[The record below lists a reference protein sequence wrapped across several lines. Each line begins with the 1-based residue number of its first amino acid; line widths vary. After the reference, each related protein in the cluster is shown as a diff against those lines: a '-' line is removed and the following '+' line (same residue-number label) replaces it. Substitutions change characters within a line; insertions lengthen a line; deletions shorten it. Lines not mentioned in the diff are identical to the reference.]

1 MSGYIGK
8 KIRLERI
15 INRETKRTII
25 IPIDHGL
32 TLGPIKGIEK
42 DLGELVNKIALGG
55 ADAVLGHIGIPLYAH
70 RGYGPD
76 IGLILQLS
84 GSTTLSPESNYKVL
98 VNTVKEAVK
107 LGADG
112 VSIHINIGTRSD
124 PEMLETLG
132 RVSRECRDLGMPLL
146 AMMYP
151 RGENIENEYNVE
163 VVKIA
168 ARVAAELGA
177 DIVKT
182 NWTGDPDSFKEVVDG
197 CMAPLII
204 AGGVKSDLR
213 GILEITR
220 QSIDVGGAGVA
231 FGRNVF
237 QADDPTKVIRAL
249 YLIVHKN
256 YKVDEAIK
264 EVNLWFNLWSK
275 LKELHIS

>member
-15 INRETKRTII
+15 INRETKRSII
-25 IPIDHGL
+25 VPMDHGL

-42 DLGELVNKIALGG
+42 ELGDAVNKVALGG

-76 IGLILQLS
+76 IGLILHLS
-84 GSTTLSPESNYKVL
+84 GSTSISPDSNYKVL
-98 VNTVKEAVK
+98 VNTVLEAVK

-112 VSIHINIGTRSD
+112 VSIHINIGTKSD
-124 PEMLETLG
+124 PEMLEILG
-132 RVSRECRDLGMPLL
+132 KVSRECRDLGMPLI

-151 RGENIENEYNVE
+151 RGENIENEQDVG

-197 CMAPLII
+197 CMAPVII
-204 AGGVKSDLR
+204 AGGERAGIRD
-213 GILEITR
+213 ILEITK
-220 QSIDVGGAGVA
+220 QSIEVGGAGVA
-231 FGRNVF
+231 YGRNAF
-237 QADDPTKVIRAL
+237 QADDPTKFVRAL

-256 YKVDEAIK
+256 YDVDETIK
-264 EVNLWFNLWSK
+264 ELGL
-275 LKELHIS
+275 

>member
-15 INRETKRTII
+15 INRETKKTII
-25 IPIDHGL
+25 IPMDHGL
-32 TLGPIKGIEK
+32 TVGPIKGIKK
-42 DLGELVNKIALGG
+42 DIGEMVNKIALGG

-107 LGADG
+107 LGSDG
-112 VSIHINIGTRSD
+112 VSLHINIGTKSD
-124 PEMLETLG
+124 PEMLEILG
-132 RVSRECRDLGMPLL
+132 QVSRECREYGMPLL

-151 RGENIENEYNVE
+151 RGENIENEYDVE

-204 AGGVKSDLR
+204 AGGEKSGIR

-237 QADDPTKVIRAL
+237 QADDPTKVVRAL
-249 YLIVHKN
+249 FLIVHKN
-256 YKVDEAIK
+256 YNVDEAIR
-264 EVNLWFNLWSK
+264 EVNL
-275 LKELHIS
+275 